1 MNEMVLSANLKQLMR
16 VHENLSVSDL
26 ARETRI
32 PQPTLHHIL
41 SGATKKPRKQLLDTL
56 ANFFS
61 VSTDQLL
68 TKGNLPNIIPET
80 VKENLKISTVPI
92 IKWEHLKNWPK
103 DIKGCKEIL
112 LDRKVSQN
120 SFAVSIEDNTLE
132 PNFPNGSLLIFDF
145 TSDYTD
151 RDFVIAHMS
160 DSDSILFNR
169 VFIDELDR
177 YLKHNTQDGDVQLI
191 KISPFKDRVIGKLI
205 EVRIQY

>member
-1 MNEMVLSANLKQLMR
+1 MSEMVLSTNLKQLMR
-16 VHENLSVSDL
+16 IHENLSVSDL
-26 ARETRI
+26 ARETCI

-61 VSTDQLL
+61 VSADQLL
-68 TKGNLPNIIPET
+68 SQESLPNIIPDT

-92 IKWEHLKNWPK
+92 IKWEQLKVWPQENN
-103 DIKGCKEIL
+103 GSKEIL

-120 SFAVSIEDNTLE
+120 SFAVLTEDNSFE
-132 PNFPNGSLLIFDF
+132 PTFPNGSLLIFDF
-145 TSDYTD
+145 TDDYTD
-151 RDFVIAHMS
+151 RDFVIVHMA

-169 VFIDELDR
+169 VFTDGAIN
-177 YLKHNTQDGDVQLI
+177 YLKQKLNDGDMKLI
-191 KISPFKDRVIGKLI
+191 KIDSSKDKIIGKLI